1 MKRLT
6 PQQHKEVAM
15 LCEEGMTT
23 IKAKSALLVPY
34 KQHHQKQRVIHG
46 KLTSIAQIME

>member
-23 IKAKSALLVPY
+23 TKAKSTLLVPY

-46 KLTSIAQIME
+46 KLTSIAQIVE